1 MNSPFVIQQ
10 ARALAQRAEVK
21 RAPSRA
27 ELIQALYRVVFQRS
41 AARAEV
47 QLGEKFMAAQPP
59 TAANF
64 SPLEKYAQILLLSN
78 EVMFVD

>member
-10 ARALAQRAEVK
+10 ARALMQRPEVTLAGNRAEQIK
-21 RAPSRA
+21 
-27 ELIQALYRVVFQRS
+27 ALYEIVYQRP
-41 AARAEV
+41 AADTEV
-47 QLGEKFMAAQPP
+47 QAGEKFMDAQPHRGVS
-59 TAANF
+59 F